1 MGLNVL
7 AAFELEGH
15 IKRFAE
21 AGALIA
27 AGLFEGIAP
36 DERQVDEGAE
46 AEQEALQGERGQVA
60 LGEQIAVDEDGRDP
74 GDVDVAHGDLEDR
87 QEGVGEDAV
96 DQRDQQERQQQFAV
110 EDDGQA
116 VHQHFV
122 DIKQGK
128 RQGEFGDAS
137 AMLIFAPDQDGD
149 DQGRGRAHAAI
160 HRENVVKLLGGQPW
174 KQILMIDIGAEDHV
188 INMRAMQPEPG

>member
-7 AAFELEGH
+7 TAFELEQYGLFTRVVFFWGFDVLFAFEQERH
-15 IKRFAE
+15 IKLLAE
-21 AGALIA
+21 ARALRA

-36 DERQVDEGAE
+36 DEGQVDEGAE
-46 AEQEALQGERGQVA
+46 AKQEGLQGERGQAA

-128 RQGEFGDAS
+128 RQGESGDAL
-137 AMLIFAPDQDGD
+137 AVLVFAADQEGD
-149 DQGRGRAHAAI
+149 DQGQGRAHPAI
-160 HRENVVKLLGGQPW
+160 HHEG
-174 KQILMIDIGAEDHV
+174 V
-188 INMRAMQPEPG
+188 IELV